1 MHAEPLQCAG
11 VGLTLPKEEIEA
23 QSKEPKHTQ
32 SRPSSKRLG
41 QGSNRTTNQAT
52 RCPLDIPQN
61 PVLPHSRGFWNYI
74 PPRWP
79 TFFPDGRVAQTYAPG
94 KQLRQP
100 LMANSRHE
108 PLSPHLLSAHKG
120 QPRAKDSGC
129 HSSASRQSYP
139 AAGWYENS
147 HFGNKN

>member
-94 KQLRQP
+94 KQLRPAVDGQFQARTTESP
-100 LMANSRHE
+100 LTECSQ
-108 PLSPHLLSAHKG
+108 G
-120 QPRAKDSGC
+120 
-129 HSSASRQSYP
+129 P
-139 AAGWYENS
+139 AQG
-147 HFGNKN
+147 